1 MCPSFSCCCAYSS
14 YVQAHQVAR
23 EAQSHYDELADLL
36 ETIEHILKSLDIY
49 TQITPTPVM
58 DEMVVKIMAELL
70 SALGLRTKELKQLRP
85 SR

>member
-1 MCPSFSCCCAYSS
+1 MCSIIYT
-14 YVQAHQVAR
+14 QEHQVAKGVNV
-23 EAQSHYDELADLL
+23 SYDALL
-36 ETIEHILKSLDIY
+36 EFLESVEHLLKPLDIY